1 MLHGE
6 ENKLTNEDIH
16 TFASI
21 LTTEDIHTK
30 TQECKLGFSIRYN
43 FLLTITCNNNN
54 NKTS

>member
-6 ENKLTNEDIH
+6 ENKPTNEDIH

-30 TQECKLGFSIRYN
+30 TQECKLGFY
-43 FLLTITCNNNN
+43 
-54 NKTS
+54 KV